1 MEGSQPQ
8 LPPSE
13 AELGDFLEDILFS
26 PEGGGL
32 NPNLLL
38 DEFNNPNP
46 LDPATIAVSNNA
58 AVDEFPIDVVNNN
71 EAASMS
77 VSDVNAA
84 APRRSQ
90 PPTQMTS
97 NPVSK
102 GKSAEVL
109 QALAKSA
116 AEQKPA
122 AQEPVKPAKDSAQ
135 AASKKPST
143 RVVDDKSLVLP
154 GEVRPKDILCI
165 RGTVDNAATNMFRK
179 LITSSKAHFDTLAT
193 ADEKEQ
199 FASDLW
205 AGLREKE
212 HR

>member
-1 MEGSQPQ
+1 MDPPAWHVLPHLLLATALNNHHHMDLFRIRTMEGSQPQ

-32 NPNLLL
+32 NPHLLL
-38 DEFNNPNP
+38 DEFDNPNP
-46 LDPATIAVSNNA
+46 LDPASIAVSDA
-58 AVDEFPIDVVNNN
+58 
-71 EAASMS
+71 
-77 VSDVNAA
+77 NAA
-84 APRRSQ
+84 APRHSQ
-90 PPTQMTS
+90 PPMQMNS

-122 AQEPVKPAKDSAQ
+122 AQESVKPAKDSTQ

-143 RVVDDKSLVLP
+143 RVIDDKSLVLP
-154 GEVRPKDILCI
+154 GEVKPKDILCI
-165 RGTVDNAATNMFRK
+165 RGMSTMLLRTCSENSLLQAK
-179 LITSSKAHFDTLAT
+179 LTSI
-193 ADEKEQ
+193 
-199 FASDLW
+199 
-205 AGLREKE
+205 R
-212 HR
+212 

>member
-38 DEFNNPNP
+38 DEFDNPNP
-46 LDPATIAVSNNA
+46 LDP
-58 AVDEFPIDVVNNN
+58 
-71 EAASMS
+71 ASMS

-84 APRRSQ
+84 APRHSQ
-90 PPTQMTS
+90 PPTHVMTS